1 MLRLGERAAIA
12 VVPDEIQLIA
22 DEVAYCARIFDFVVT
37 SGGVGPTHD
46 DITIEAVASFVRNSV
61 WPETV

>member
-1 MLRLGERAAIA
+1 

-22 DEVAYCARIFDFVVT
+22 DEVAYCACTFDFVVT
-37 SGGVGPTHD
+37 SGGVGPTFD

>member
-1 MLRLGERAAIA
+1 

-22 DEVAYCARIFDFVVT
+22 DEVAYCARTFDFVVT
-37 SGGVGPTHD
+37 SGGVGPTFD